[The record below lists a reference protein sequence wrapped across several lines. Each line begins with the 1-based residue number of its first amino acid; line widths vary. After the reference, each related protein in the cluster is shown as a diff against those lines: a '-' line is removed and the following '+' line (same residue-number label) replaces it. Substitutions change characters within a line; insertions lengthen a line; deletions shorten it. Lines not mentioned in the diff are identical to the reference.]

1 MWLTCI
7 SARFCSLLCRVAAAP
22 IVLVMS
28 PTRELA
34 MQTAEVAVELGA
46 ACNAKSICIY
56 GGVSKDAQVRVR
68 THDAH
73 HSLSAHLHHRTHTRT
88 ATHSQ

>member
-1 MWLTCI
+1 MWLTLYVC
-7 SARFCSLLCRVAAAP
+7 SVLFSLLCRVAAAP

-56 GGVSKDAQVRVR
+56 GGVSKDAQVRVLTQR
-68 THDAH
+68 T
-73 HSLSAHLHHRTHTRT
+73 
-88 ATHSQ
+88 